1 MSDSH
6 EPARFGRPRP
16 DDQSIGPLVRLA
28 GPREAVPAER
38 MRRVKAAVHAEWH
51 HERRVRSRRTAMRWS
66 IGALAAAALVLAAV
80 RLRDREAPGE
90 GPGSRVLAT
99 VEALNG
105 VVQLASSPG
114 RPGIGPRAARI
125 GDSLRVGDGVE
136 TTPGSRVAL
145 RLAGGASV
153 RLDRDT
159 RFRLVADQAMV
170 LDAGAV
176 YVEADSGRGGS
187 PLEIRTA
194 FGVVRDIG
202 TRFEVR
208 LQGPAIRVRVR
219 DGLVR
224 LVQPRGTH
232 DVGRGDEL
240 TLESSGRV
248 VRRTMPVD
256 GPEWV
261 WVRDMDQTF
270 DIEGRSLREFLE
282 WVAREHS
289 WQLRFADRAVEEKA
303 RTTTLH
309 GSIAGLT
316 LEEALAAVLPTSG
329 VEHRVDQNVLVIQLS
344 AGGTKD

>member
-16 DDQSIGPLVRLA
+16 DDHSIGPLVRLA
-28 GPREAVPAER
+28 GPREAVPAES
-38 MRRVKAAVHAEWH
+38 MRRVRAAVHTAWR
-51 HERRVRSRRTAMRWS
+51 HERRVRSRRTVLRWS
-66 IGALAAAALVLAAV
+66 IGALAAAALVLVAV
-80 RLRDREAPGE
+80 RLRDRLDPPGAPAL
-90 GPGSRVLAT
+90 RVLAT
-99 VEALNG
+99 VDALSG
-105 VVQLASSPG
+105 TVRVVSPPD
-114 RPGIGPRAARI
+114 RPGIAPRAARI
-125 GDSLRVGDGVE
+125 GDHLQVGDGVE
-136 TTPGSRVAL
+136 TTGGGRAGL
-145 RLAGGASV
+145 RLAGGALV

-224 LVQPRGTH
+224 LVQPRDTH

-282 WVAREHS
+282 WVAREHG
-289 WQLRFADRAVEEKA
+289 WQLRFADRAVDEKA

-309 GSIAGLT
+309 GSILGLT
-316 LEEALAAVLPTSG
+316 LEEALAAVLPASG